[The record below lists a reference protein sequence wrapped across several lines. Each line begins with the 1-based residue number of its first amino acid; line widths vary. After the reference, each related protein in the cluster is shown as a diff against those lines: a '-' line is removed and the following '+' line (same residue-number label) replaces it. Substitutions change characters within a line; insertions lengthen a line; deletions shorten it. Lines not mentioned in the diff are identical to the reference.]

1 MARTKKNPPLR
12 VLLNGRDVGMLT
24 RASSGAIDFQYARA
38 WLEWDNAIPVSL
50 SLPLRED
57 RYIGAPVLAVFENLL
72 PDNKAIRD
80 RVAAKVQ
87 ASGTDAYSLLSKI
100 GADCVGALQ
109 FLPDNADIGKTGTIE
124 GRPISDKEIAE
135 KIADLKS
142 APLGMDENDDFR
154 ISIAGAQEKT
164 ALLYHE
170 GKWQVPIGTTPTTHI
185 IKPQIGQIPNGID
198 LSNSVENE
206 YLCMKL
212 CEAFGLDVANVEI
225 VDFAG
230 TKALAVERFDRIWT
244 RDGRLLRRP
253 QEDMCQALSVPP
265 NLKYQAD
272 GGPDNQAIMQ
282 LLKGSDKPEDDQ
294 LAYLKAQLIFWLLG
308 ATDGHA
314 KNFSV
319 FLTPGMRYTL
329 TPLYDILTAQPSVD
343 ANQVNIKKFKLA
355 MSVGD
360 NNHYKISDITP
371 RHFLQTADRCSFDQ
385 SKLIAELEQLLE
397 HGEKTAQSTIS
408 GLPHKLPDQL
418 IDSVLA
424 CIAARI
430 RTISLW
436 AQNQRKSDAQS

>member
-1 MARTKKNPPLR
+1 MARTRKNPPLR

-24 RASSGAIDFQYARA
+24 RASSGAIDFHYARD
-38 WLEWDNAIPVSL
+38 WLEWESAIPLSL

-80 RVAAKVQ
+80 RIAAKVR
-87 ASGTDAYSLLSKI
+87 ASSTDAYGLLGKI

-109 FLPDNADIGKTGTIE
+109 FLPDDADVGKTGSIE
-124 GRPISDKEIAE
+124 GRPISDKDIAR
-135 KIADLKS
+135 KIADLTS
-142 APLGMDENDDFR
+142 APLGMDEDDGFR

-164 ALLYHE
+164 ALLYHD
-170 GKWQVPIGTTPTTHI
+170 GKWQIPLGTTPTTHI
-185 IKPQIGQIPNGID
+185 IKPQIGQLPNGID

-212 CEAFGLDVANVEI
+212 CKAFGLDVANVDI

-265 NLKYQAD
+265 NLKYQSD

-282 LLKGSDKPEDDQ
+282 LLKGSDRPEDDQ
-294 LAYLKAQLIFWLLG
+294 LAYLKAQLIFWLIG

-319 FLTPGMRYTL
+319 FLMPGARFTL
-329 TPLYDILTAQPSVD
+329 APLYDVLTAQPSVD
-343 ANQVNIKKFKLA
+343 AHQVGLNKFKLA
-355 MSVGD
+355 MSVGK
-360 NNHYKISDITP
+360 NNHYKINDIAP
-371 RHFLQTADRCSFDQ
+371 RHFLQTADRCSFDR
-385 SKLIAELEQLLE
+385 SRIVAELEQLLNN
-397 HGEKTAQSTIS
+397 GEKATTSMMDSLPRRLPAQLT
-408 GLPHKLPDQL
+408 
-418 IDSVLA
+418 DSVMA

-430 RTISLW
+430 RIISLW
-436 AQNQRKSDAQS
+436 AEKHIK

>member
-24 RASSGAIDFQYARA
+24 RASNGAIDFQYARE
-38 WLEWDNAIPVSL
+38 WLEWNNAIPVSL

-80 RVAAKVQ
+80 MVAAKVQ
-87 ASGTDAYSLLSKI
+87 AAGTDAYSLLSKI

-109 FLPDNADIGKTGTIE
+109 FLPDNADVGKAGAIE
-124 GRPISDKEIAE
+124 GRPISEEEIAA
-135 KIADLKS
+135 KIANLKS
-142 APLGMDENDDFR
+142 APLGMDETDNFR

-164 ALLYHE
+164 ALLFHD
-170 GKWQVPIGTTPTTHI
+170 GNWQIPIGTTPTTHI

-206 YLCMKL
+206 YFCMKL
-212 CEAFGLDVANVEI
+212 CKAFGLDVANAEI
-225 VDFAG
+225 VDFAD

-265 NLKYQAD
+265 NLKYQSD
-272 GGPDNQAIMQ
+272 GGPNNQAIMQ
-282 LLKGSDKPEDDQ
+282 LLKGSDKPDDDQ
-294 LAYLKAQLIFWLLG
+294 LAYLKAQIIFWLIG

-319 FLTPGMRYTL
+319 FLMPGARFSM
-329 TPLYDILTAQPSVD
+329 TPLYDVLTAQPSVD
-343 ANQVNIKKFKLA
+343 AHQVSANKFNLA

-360 NNHYKISDITP
+360 NNHYKINEITP
-371 RHFLQTADRCSFDQ
+371 RHFLQTAGRCSFDQ
-385 SKLIAELEQLLE
+385 SRIVAELETLLDTGQKAVAE
-397 HGEKTAQSTIS
+397 CIDVMPKRFPTV
-408 GLPHKLPDQL
+408 L
-418 IDSVLA
+418 IDSVSASIHRRLQT
-424 CIAARI
+424 IAAWKKAA
-430 RTISLW
+430 T
-436 AQNQRKSDAQS
+436 Q

>member
-1 MARTKKNPPLR
+1 MARTRKNPPLR

-24 RASSGAIDFQYARA
+24 RASSGAMDFQYARE
-38 WLEWDNAIPVSL
+38 WLEWESAIPVSL

-80 RVAAKVQ
+80 RIAAKVQ
-87 ASGTDAYSLLSKI
+87 ASSTDAYGLLSKI

-109 FLPDNADIGKTGTIE
+109 FLPDNADVGKIGTIE
-124 GRPISDKEIAE
+124 GRPISDKEIAR
-135 KIADLKS
+135 KIADLTS
-142 APLGMDENDDFR
+142 APLGMAENDDFR

-164 ALLYHE
+164 ALLYHD
-170 GKWQVPIGTTPTTHI
+170 GKWQIPVGTTPTTHI
-185 IKPQIGQIPNGID
+185 IKPQIGQLPNGID

-206 YLCMKL
+206 YLSMKL
-212 CEAFGLDVANVEI
+212 CKAFGLEVANVDI

-230 TKALAVERFDRIWT
+230 TKALAVERFDRIWA

-265 NLKYQAD
+265 NLKYQSD

-294 LAYLKAQLIFWLLG
+294 LAYLKAQLIFWLIG

-319 FLTPGMRYTL
+319 FLMPGARFTL
-329 TPLYDILTAQPSVD
+329 APLYDVLTAQPSID
-343 ANQVNIKKFKLA
+343 AHQVGLNKFKLA
-355 MSVGD
+355 MSVGK
-360 NNHYKISDITP
+360 NNHYKINDITP
-371 RHFLQTADRCSFDQ
+371 RHFLQTADRCSFD
-385 SKLIAELEQLLE
+385 KTRIIAEIEQLLRN
-397 HGEKTAQSTIS
+397 GEKAATSMMDSLPRRLPAQLT
-408 GLPHKLPDQL
+408 
-418 IDSVLA
+418 DSVLA
-424 CIAARI
+424 RIAARI
-430 RTISLW
+430 GIISLW
-436 AQNQRKSDAQS
+436 ADKHIT

>member
-1 MARTKKNPPLR
+1 MARTKRNPPLR
-12 VLLNGRDVGMLT
+12 VLLNGRDVGLLT
-24 RASSGAIDFQYARA
+24 RASSGAIDFRYAPE

-57 RYIGAPVLAVFENLL
+57 RYIGEPVLAVFENLL
-72 PDNKAIRD
+72 PDNKIVRD

-87 ASGTDAYSLLSKI
+87 ANGTDAYSLLSKI

-109 FLPDNADIGKTGTIE
+109 FLPDNADVGKVGAIE
-124 GRPISDKEIAE
+124 GHPISPEEIAK

-142 APLGMDENDDFR
+142 APLGMDENEGFR

-164 ALLYHE
+164 ALLYHD
-170 GKWQVPIGTTPTTHI
+170 GKWQIPIGTTPTTHI
-185 IKPQIGQIPNGID
+185 IKPQIGQIPSGID

-212 CEAFGLDVANVEI
+212 CKAFGLDVADVDI

-230 TKALAVERFDRIWT
+230 TKALAVERFDRIRA

-265 NLKYQAD
+265 NRKYQSD

-282 LLKGSDKPEDDQ
+282 LLKGADKPEDDQ
-294 LAYLKAQLIFWLLG
+294 LAYLKAQLIFWLIG

-319 FLTPGMRYTL
+319 FLMPGTRFKL
-329 TPLYDILTAQPSVD
+329 TPLYDVLTAQPSVD
-343 ANQVNIKKFKLA
+343 AYQVGINKFKLA
-355 MSVGD
+355 MSVGK
-360 NNHYKISDITP
+360 NNHYKINDITP
-371 RHFLQTADRCSFDQ
+371 RHFLQTADRCAFDKT
-385 SKLIAELEQLLE
+385 KLIGELEQLMNN
-397 HGEKTAQSTIS
+397 GEKAATSMME
-408 GLPHKLPDQL
+408 GLPHVLPAQL
-418 IDSVLA
+418 MDSVLT
-424 CIAARI
+424 CVAARI
-430 RTISLW
+430 RSISLW
-436 AQNQRKSDAQS
+436 AEKRLG